1 MNKGYES
8 KRFKRLSNRDNRFK
22 RSNKNSKEVQGI
34 PPRRQ
39 EFFGVRQK
47 TKCLLVGY
55 VRETDS
61 KQRTIIKHI
70 KIIEQ

>member
-1 MNKGYES
+1 M
-8 KRFKRLSNRDNRFK
+8 
-22 RSNKNSKEVQGI
+22 QGI

-47 TKCLLVGY
+47 AKSLLVGY

-61 KQRTIIKHI
+61 NQRTIIKHI
-70 KIIEQ
+70 KILEL